1 MPNIK
6 SAIKRLRQSKKRR
19 VINRTNTSNLRTA
32 IKKYRTKI
40 EEGDFEGARAMLN
53 ETYGQIDKANKA
65 GVIHANRAARLKSR
79 LTVALNRSDS

>member
-19 VINRTNTSNLRTA
+19 AINRTNISNLRTA
-32 IKKYRTKI
+32 IKKYRSKI
-40 EEGDFEGARAMLN
+40 EEGDLDGAKAMLN
-53 ETYGQIDKANKA
+53 ETYGQIDKASKA

-79 LTVALNRSDS
+79 LTVALKRVGS